1 MIAADYL
8 NLGTAIGLDLM
19 RNPVVLNVD
28 PYELDTI
35 TDRTTIRYE
44 LDVMV
49 FNGEEFVLAS
59 TLDAYEEPAKAIG
72 SSTIFRGAF
81 FEFGGILLGFV
92 TNDLP
97 NFGNSSESY
106 LNAIWQVPDMTLKYY
121 TIVRIY
127 VNDTLAE
134 TLTNGERWAY
144 NGAIA
149 EADFQRYGNSFF
161 TKWLGDGKWLSA
173 DTHFITQG
181 LKTGAGQV
189 GFLSWLHNFSNT
201 ITKVKL
207 KVVGLYQN
215 GKEVIVYPVDETEVS
230 PMAVYAVPVGAA
242 SVVDIHS
249 NTPDRIGFETPGV
262 ESLPDG
268 VKLVAEDLVSYRC
281 WLINT
286 TNGQRVSDVTT
297 VVYEQAY
304 KRNLQQVVYMNSLS
318 VPEVL
323 VATGHNSVGMEFS
336 RTEGESFRGFG
347 YEANLTERRV
357 DIVEGIRKYV
367 LRLNYDKLSQMR
379 HLLDIGFAKEMWLL
393 QNEQWLAMVNVGKTM
408 PIHEDE
414 SDWAGMVIELEAG
427 YKETA
432 YSELPVPEAT
442 QARPTA
448 WRPLSVVCD
457 TDSRGRYY
465 GMLKVLTL
473 ERYYTDTNERVRP
486 ADVIKNKPGPN
497 FFPLT
502 PSASCAV
509 GNTPFLQNVAVSR
522 EGTFFNTTCASGLIG
537 GKANISIPIGSWGS
551 FIDMEDT
558 YAKARAEIDM
568 LDTQAYAN
576 ANGPCNSVGVYNP
589 GTIPTGRWWLRG
601 GDFSGNSGPSGIV
614 AEEVL
619 GSTYLPG
626 NMWFQLPE
634 YQANQTDVEL
644 GTNRMN
650 THYPVLASGRD
661 YFFNP
666 YYKAGKTLRFF
677 RNGLLV
683 GSTLIVGPFPRIVFP
698 AEPKNGERWFIDTV

>member
-1 MIAADYL
+1 MIAADEL
-8 NLGTAIGLDLM
+8 ILGTPIGLDLM
-19 RNPVVLNVD
+19 RNPVVVNVD

-49 FNGEEFVLAS
+49 FNGEEFILAS

-72 SSTIFRGAF
+72 NSTIFRGAF

-97 NFGNSSESY
+97 NFGNSGERY
-106 LNAIWQVPDMTLKYY
+106 LDAIWQVPDMTLKYY

-127 VNDTLAE
+127 VNDVLE
-134 TLTNGERWAY
+134 QTLTNGERWAY
-144 NGAIA
+144 NGAIG

-161 TKWLGDGKWLSA
+161 TKFLGDGKWLSA
-173 DTHFITQG
+173 HIHFRNRG
-181 LKTGAGQV
+181 LKTGNGQI
-189 GFLSWLHNFSNT
+189 GFLSWLHNFSST

-207 KVVGLYQN
+207 KVVGLYEN
-215 GKEVIVYPVDETEVS
+215 GSEVVVFPIDETEVS
-230 PMAVYAVPVGAA
+230 PMGVYAVPVGAA

-249 NTPDRIGFETPGV
+249 TTPDRIGFEIPGLA
-262 ESLPDG
+262 SLSDG
-268 VKLVAEDLVSYRC
+268 QKLVAEDLVSYRC
-281 WLINT
+281 WLISD
-286 TNGQRVSDVTT
+286 NGDRVSDVTT

-304 KRNLQQVVYMNSLS
+304 KRNLQQVVYMNSLG

-323 VATGHNSVGMEFS
+323 VATGQNSVGIEFT
-336 RTEGESFRGFG
+336 RNEGESFRGFG

-357 DIVEGIRKYV
+357 DVVEGIRKYV
-367 LRLNYDKLSQMR
+367 LRLNYAKLSQMR
-379 HLLDIGFAKEMWLL
+379 HLLDVGFAKEMWLL
-393 QNEQWLAMVNVGKTM
+393 QNEQWLSMVNVGKTM
-408 PIHEDE
+408 PIQEDE
-414 SDWAGMVIELEAG
+414 TDWAGMVIELEAG

-465 GMLKVLTL
+465 GMLRVLTL

-502 PSASCAV
+502 PSPSCAV
-509 GNTPFLQNVAVSR
+509 ENTPFLQDIVISR
-522 EGTFFNTTCASGLIG
+522 QGSFFNTTCATGLIG

-558 YAKARAEIDM
+558 YAKARAEIDR

-576 ANGPCNSVGVYNP
+576 ANGVCNSIGVYNP
-589 GTIPTGRWWLRG
+589 GTIPSGRWWLRA

-614 AEEVL
+614 AERVI
-619 GSTYLPG
+619 GSEYLPG
-626 NMWFQLPE
+626 NMWFQGVE
-634 YQANQTDVEL
+634 YQSDRTDVQL
-644 GTNRMN
+644 GANRMN
-650 THYPVLASGRD
+650 THYPVLASGRN
-661 YFFNP
+661 YKFYA
-666 YYKAGKTLRFF
+666 YYKDGRTLRFF

-683 GSTLIVGPFPRIVFP
+683 GTTLIVGPYPSIVFP
-698 AEPKNGERWFIDTV
+698 VEPQNGDTWYIDTV